1 MLITLVTFGYKYGV
15 PFDLDLMFDL
25 RFLPNPHFVP
35 ELKPQTG
42 EDARV
47 REYVTG
53 GAGFRGVSARLLQFL
68 EYLLPRYRSEGKS
81 YLTIG
86 FGCTGGRHRSVAV
99 ALAMAERLRERGYE
113 VNVKHRD
120 HAGERCRSDQSGSND
135 SFEQR
140 PADRCK
146 GERSMIGL
154 VVVCHEDMGAE
165 LVKAAEMIVGK
176 IEAVA
181 TVSVKQ
187 DSAPEM
193 LRDEIQAAIKK
204 VDRKKGVMLFTDM
217 FGGTPSN
224 IALAFLGDAVEVV
237 TGVNLSML
245 IKFANHRDEKPL
257 AELAKLVQEAAQKSV
272 VIASQMLKGKK

>member
-1 MLITLVTFGYKYGV
+1 
-15 PFDLDLMFDL
+15 
-25 RFLPNPHFVP
+25 
-35 ELKPQTG
+35 
-42 EDARV
+42 
-47 REYVTG
+47 
-53 GAGFRGVSARLLQFL
+53 
-68 EYLLPRYRSEGKS
+68 
-81 YLTIG
+81 
-86 FGCTGGRHRSVAV
+86 
-99 ALAMAERLRERGYE
+99 
-113 VNVKHRD
+113 
-120 HAGERCRSDQSGSND
+120 
-135 SFEQR
+135 
-140 PADRCK
+140 
-146 GERSMIGL
+146 MIGL
-154 VVVCHEDMGAE
+154 VVVCHQDMGAE

-245 IKFANHRDEKPL
+245 IKFANHRDEKSLPD
-257 AELAKLVQEAAQKSV
+257 LAKLVQEAAQKSV
-272 VIASQMLKGKK
+272 VIASQMLKGKEIAAWLLFIRIDDRLIHGQVVEGWVNFLKASSIFVADDQVATNTPAAFDHGNIRSPRASRSPSAMWRRSAIRCGHRRQSRTGPSCCSRSRHPYSGDRDWVCPAAR